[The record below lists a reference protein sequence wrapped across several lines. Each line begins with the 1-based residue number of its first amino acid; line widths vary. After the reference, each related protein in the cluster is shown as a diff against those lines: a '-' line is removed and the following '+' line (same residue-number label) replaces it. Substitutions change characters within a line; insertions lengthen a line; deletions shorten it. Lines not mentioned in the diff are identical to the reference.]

1 MFHSAA
7 NRTALMLSAFSLI
20 LLLDACVCRPLRV
33 DMVDYKTPTTVAE
46 LKASLP

>member
-1 MFHSAA
+1 MN
-7 NRTALMLSAFSLI
+7 NRLAYRSVMVFGAISLM

-33 DMVDYKTPTTVAE
+33 GQAEYSTPETVAE